1 MTCIRCVT
9 PAKCAVHGCCPG
21 TWPEETA
28 SPLLTQE
35 DMAAAHRQADRDSDD
50 EVDEIDYAN
59 GIERRLLHKLATM
72 PRDQL
77 DRLLAEAKNYIIDN

>member
-1 MTCIRCVT
+1 
-9 PAKCAVHGCCPG
+9 
-21 TWPEETA
+21 
-28 SPLLTQE
+28 
-35 DMAAAHRQADRDSDD
+35 MAAAHRQADRDSDD